1 MGYVIYFSGE
11 FQTKQELT
19 SKQKKA
25 IEEIPDYWNQEHAFK
40 VDDFDTI
47 SFVSDEDESLDPIEG
62 IIKEPL
68 KALADYAKKQHLDI
82 KGSVDISCNDID
94 DYDNITLYFDTSN
107 PNLFEL
113 KQDVLL
119 SEATTEMILKE
130 LEKRGINIPNDITER
145 SL

>member
-40 VDDFDTI
+40 VDELDTI
-47 SFVSDEDESLDPIEG
+47 SFASDEDESFDPIEG

-68 KALADYAKKQHLDI
+68 KALAAYAQKQHLDI

-94 DYDNITLYFDTSN
+94 DYDNITLYFDTSD
-107 PNLFEL
+107 PELFKLE
-113 KQDVLL
+113 QDVLL

-145 SL
+145 PL